1 VVTVVLRWIAPDE
14 PLMREVHALRHAVL
28 FAPFGLERNDT
39 WDDAGADRL
48 HLVALS
54 PEAGGAEGST
64 LAADPAGG
72 AEEATRAAD
81 PAATEETMAA
91 RGPELVGYASL
102 LLEPDGTAHVRQLSV
117 RTDRQRR
124 GIGRALMREAE
135 AEATRRDVPLIWLNA
150 RVTAE
155 AFYHRLGYAT
165 VTGVFPSG
173 RTNLPHVRME
183 KQLRP

>member
-1 VVTVVLRWIAPDE
+1 MVTVVLRWIAPDE
-14 PLMREVHALRHAVL
+14 PLMQEAHALRHAVL
-28 FAPFGLERNDT
+28 FAPFGLERNDA

-54 PEAGGAEGST
+54 QEAGGAEGAR
-64 LAADPAGG
+64 L
-72 AEEATRAAD
+72 AAD
-81 PAATEETMAA
+81 PAATEDATAA
-91 RGPELVGYASL
+91 RGPALVGYASL

-135 AEATRRDVPLIWLNA
+135 AEAARRHIQLIWLNA